1 MRELR
6 LLVFPHA
13 VHPVRLGERVLEGE
27 VVANLLVFGSLFVA
41 LYLVGVLTLAACG
54 YDLATTL
61 SAPASAIC
69 NVGPGLGKVG
79 PTTHWGHLPDAAKW
93 VMSALMLLG
102 RLEIYS
108 ILVLATPWA
117 WKR

>member
-1 MRELR
+1 
-6 LLVFPHA
+6 
-13 VHPVRLGERVLEGE
+13 
-27 VVANLLVFGSLFVA
+27 VANLLVFGSLFVA
-41 LYLVGVLTLAACG
+41 LYLAGVLTMAACG

-69 NVGPGLGKVG
+69 NVGPGLGQVG

-102 RLEIYS
+102 RLEIFS
-108 ILVLATPWA
+108 ILVLVTPWA